1 MTLKRRRLS
10 KRNHDIDPMSSAVNM
25 TDVMLVLAVGF
36 LIIAVMATG
45 AQNII
50 NSDMSPQ
57 EKQSAMQAAQQ
68 TTELDEETTPLDT
81 KPEEIQSSGSGYQ
94 EKGKVYQDPSTGKLV
109 LVKSS

>member
-36 LIIAVMATG
+36 LIFAVMATG

-68 TTELDEETTPLDT
+68 TTPLDT

-94 EKGKVYQDPSTGKLV
+94 ERGKVYQDPSTGKLV

>member
-36 LIIAVMATG
+36 LIFAVMATG

-50 NSDMSPQ
+50 NSDMSPKKNSQ
-57 EKQSAMQAAQQ
+57 QCKLHNKQQNLMK
-68 TTELDEETTPLDT
+68 
-81 KPEEIQSSGSGYQ
+81 KPHH
-94 EKGKVYQDPSTGKLV
+94 
-109 LVKSS
+109 